1 LDDKIHLALQWPRA
15 KMARPGEGRIESEV
29 LMLKAAII
37 ACLACAGGAFVL
49 ASSSTGVNEHPMAT
63 TGSRSSLQTTRASF
77 QELHA
82 NAHLENLPAL
92 DQRK

>member
-1 LDDKIHLALQWPRA
+1 MQC
-15 KMARPGEGRIESEV
+15 PGEGRIKWEV

-37 ACLACAGGAFVL
+37 ACLACAGGAVLL
-49 ASSSTGVNEHPMAT
+49 ASSNTGLNEDPIAT
-63 TGSRSSLQTTRASF
+63 TGASSQTTRASF

>member
-1 LDDKIHLALQWPRA
+1 MPST
-15 KMARPGEGRIESEV
+15 ESEV
-29 LMLKAAII
+29 IMLKAAII
-37 ACLACAGGAFVL
+37 ACLACAGGAFLL
-49 ASSSTGVNEHPMAT
+49 AGSTTGVNESSIAT
-63 TGSRSSLQTTRASF
+63 TGTGASLQTTRASF

>member
-1 LDDKIHLALQWPRA
+1 LNDKIHLALQWPRA
-15 KMARPGEGRIESEV
+15 KMARPGEGRIETEV
-29 LMLKAAII
+29 LMLKAAMI
-37 ACLACAGGAFVL
+37 ACLACAGGAVLL
-49 ASSSTGVNEHPMAT
+49 ASSNTGVNEHPTAT
-63 TGSRSSLQTTRASF
+63 TGASLPTMRASF

>member
-29 LMLKAAII
+29 LMLKAAIT

-49 ASSSTGVNEHPMAT
+49 ASPVLA
-63 TGSRSSLQTTRASF
+63 
-77 QELHA
+77 
-82 NAHLENLPAL
+82 
-92 DQRK
+92 

>member
-1 LDDKIHLALQWPRA
+1 
-15 KMARPGEGRIESEV
+15 
-29 LMLKAAII
+29 MLKAAII
-37 ACLACAGGAFVL
+37 ACLACAGGAFLL
-49 ASSSTGVNEHPMAT
+49 AGSNTGVNEGSIAT
-63 TGSRSSLQTTRASF
+63 AGVGSSSQTTRASF